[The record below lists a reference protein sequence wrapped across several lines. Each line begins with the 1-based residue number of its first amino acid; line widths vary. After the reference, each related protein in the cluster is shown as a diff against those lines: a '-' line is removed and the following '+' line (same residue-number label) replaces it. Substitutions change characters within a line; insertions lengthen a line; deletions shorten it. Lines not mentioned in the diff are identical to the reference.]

1 MCGTD
6 QTSLMNPTDS
16 DTRTRAGER
25 SVFVTLLALYGVV
38 LYPIL
43 RADRYYNDDLKR
55 ALIGRTGWDS
65 NGRPLT
71 TLLMKLLQCYDHA
84 LVDISPFTQFA
95 AIAMLAGIGVL
106 IARRYA
112 IRSPWL
118 AALVA
123 FPLGAQ
129 PFYMENLSY
138 KFDALSMSCAMLF
151 ALVPVLTLGQGRRAW
166 WLGVLSLFA
175 CLNFYQPAINVYLL
189 FVLLEFAMAQL
200 RDAAPRDLWQ
210 RLAVRAGQF
219 LVSMAIYEIIV
230 GIHVNG
236 WVKRRS
242 ATIHH
247 LSDLPQTGKN
257 VLAFARY
264 IHHAFNT
271 QWWLYFGPAL
281 LVLAVIAVA
290 AALGYARRQCA
301 PSTRMNAALVAAA
314 LLLPIAALLC
324 VPGPML
330 VLLDPLLAPRVLIGV
345 GALLSAALIVMQ
357 GAMRRWRYSDRWT
370 LALGSMFALGMC
382 VFASAYGNALGEQKN
397 YEDRIATRLAD
408 DLAALPARSVLLDGS
423 PGLSPIARHIGE
435 QFPLT
440 RELVLPY
447 IGSGDMFHTHI
458 FLLYYIEDF
467 DDIRLNTDAAAQQ
480 RNAALI
486 ERSCSTAPVSATSH
500 YALYLLDD
508 VAVVRFGAQDQR
520 CGNDTAAPSA
530 NPAGS
535 SE

>member
-1 MCGTD
+1 MSHTD
-6 QTSLMNPTDS
+6 P
-16 DTRTRAGER
+16 DTRTRAGDR
-25 SVFVTLLALYGVV
+25 SVFVILLALYGVV

-84 LVDISPFTQFA
+84 LVDISPFTQLA

-138 KFDALSMSCAMLF
+138 KFDALSMSFAMLF
-151 ALVPVLTLGQGRRAW
+151 ALVPVLVLGQGRRAG
-166 WLGVLSLFA
+166 WLGVLALFVS
-175 CLNFYQPAINVYLL
+175 LNFYQPAINVYLM

-200 RDAAPRDLWQ
+200 RDQAPRDLWKQ
-210 RLAVRAGQF
+210 LAVRAGQF

-236 WVKRRS
+236 WVKRKS
-242 ATIHH
+242 VTIHH
-247 LSDLPQTGKN
+247 LSDLPQVGRN
-257 VLAFARY
+257 ALEFARH
-264 IHHAFNT
+264 ILHAFNT

-281 LVLAVIAVA
+281 LALAVIAVA
-290 AALGYARRQCA
+290 AALGYARRQRA
-301 PSTRMNAALVAAA
+301 LRSTRMNAALVAAA
-314 LLLPIAALLC
+314 LLLPVAALLC

-345 GALLSAALIVMQ
+345 GALLSAALILMQ
-357 GAMRRWRYSDRWT
+357 GALRCWCFSERWT
-370 LALGSMFALGMC
+370 IALSSLFALGMC
-382 VFASAYGNALGEQKN
+382 VFASAYGNALGEQKC

-408 DLAALPARSVLLDGS
+408 DLAALPTRAVLLDGS
-423 PGLSPIARHIGE
+423 PGMAPITRHIGE
-435 QFPLT
+435 QFPLM
-440 RELVLPY
+440 RELVPSY
-447 IGSGDMFHTHI
+447 IGGSDLFHTHI

-467 DDIRLNTDAAAQQ
+467 DDIRLNTDAAAQH

-486 ERSCSTAPVSATSH
+486 ERSCSATPVSTTSH
-500 YALYLLDD
+500 YTLYVLDD
-508 VAVVRFGAQDQR
+508 VAVVRMGAQEQR
-520 CGNDTAAPSA
+520 CGNDTAAPLAQPS
-530 NPAGS
+530 GGIK
-535 SE
+535 